1 MPAVKQKTRGAT
13 TPRKVL
19 IPYIAEEA
27 MTPSEA
33 QALLRRCRRS
43 LDYYIKDHGIGRRI
57 HGRVAVSRVA
67 AQMLLEDD
75 REALALYVSG
85 DRSSDRVT
93 AYYERLSIP
102 LPATA
107 STGGVSRHV
116 REFHE
121 PRRSLRGG
129 L

>member
-1 MPAVKQKTRGAT
+1 MPGIKQKTCDIT

-19 IPYIAEEA
+19 VPYIAEEA
-27 MTPSEA
+27 ITATEA

-67 AQMLLEDD
+67 VQMLLEDD

-85 DRSSDRVT
+85 DRSSDQVA
-93 AYYERLSIP
+93 AYYHRLSIP
-102 LPATA
+102 LPAIA
-107 STGGVSRHV
+107 STAG
-116 REFHE
+116 
-121 PRRSLRGG
+121 
-129 L
+129 